1 MKKSMKGT
9 IAIAAGIAL
18 LLGGGGSLA
27 YWQGSAS
34 TTSATIQ
41 TGELNVALTSGA
53 TWQVKRGS
61 TTTDITSTLASYK
74 MVPGDQIIY
83 TVPFQTKANGTNLTA
98 TGAVS
103 WGGFASVPAHLTS
116 SVAGTYNSAAIAGSS
131 FTVAGGTANGQL
143 VFTLTWPFGAN
154 ATNDTAAATMNQSWN
169 LGATTVTVT
178 QNANGATTP

>member
-27 YWQGSAS
+27 YWQGSAQTS
-34 TTSATIQ
+34 TATIQ

-61 TTTDITSTLASYK
+61 TTTDITSTLASFK
-74 MVPGDQIIY
+74 MVPGDTIVY

-98 TGAVS
+98 DATIA
-103 WGGFASVPAHLTS
+103 WGGFAAVPAHLTPA
-116 SVAGTYNSAAIAGSS
+116 VAGTYKGATISGTS
-131 FTVAGGTANGQL
+131 FDVASGTVNGQL
-143 VFTLTWPFGAN
+143 VFTLTWPFGSN
-154 ATNDTAAATMNQSWN
+154 ASADTAAATMNQSWN

-178 QNANGATTP
+178 QTANGAS

>member
-41 TGELNVALTSGA
+41 TGELSVALTSGA
-53 TWQVKRGS
+53 KWEVKRGS
-61 TTTDITSTLASYK
+61 TTTDITSTLSSYK

-98 TGAVS
+98 SGAIN
-103 WGGFASVPAHLTS
+103 WGGFSAVPAHLTS
-116 SVAGTYNSAAIAGSS
+116 SVAGTYNAGAIAGTS
-131 FTVAGGTANGQL
+131 FTVASGTANGQL
-143 VFTLTWPFGAN
+143 VFTLTWPFGSN
-154 ATNDTAAATMNQSWN
+154 ATNDTAATMNQNWN

-178 QNANGATTP
+178 QTANGAN

>member
-27 YWQGSAS
+27 YWQGSAQVS
-34 TTSATIQ
+34 SATIQ
-41 TGELNVALTSGA
+41 TGELSVALTPGA

-61 TTTDITSTLASYK
+61 TTTDITSTLASFK
-74 MVPGDQIIY
+74 MVPGDTVVY

-98 TGAVS
+98 SGAIN
-103 WGGFASVPAHLTS
+103 WGGYATVPAHLTS
-116 SVAGTYNSAAIAGSS
+116 TAAGTYNSTAITGGAFTAAS
-131 FTVAGGTANGQL
+131 GTANGQL

-169 LGATTVTVT
+169 LASTTVTVT
-178 QNANGATTP
+178 QTANGAS

>member
-27 YWQGSAS
+27 YWQGSAQVGA
-34 TTSATIQ
+34 TSIQ
-41 TGELNVALTSGA
+41 SGELDVALTSGA

-61 TTTDITSTLASYK
+61 TTTDITSTLASFK
-74 MVPGDQIIY
+74 MVPGDTVVY
-83 TVPFQTKANGTNLTA
+83 TVPFQTKAAGTNLA
-98 TGAVS
+98 AGAAIN
-103 WGGFASVPAHLTS
+103 WGGYSAVPAHLTS
-116 SVAGTYNSAAIAGSS
+116 SVAGTYDSAAIAGGA

-143 VFTLTWPFGAN
+143 VFTLTWPFGTSAS
-154 ATNDTAAATMNQSWN
+154 NDTAAATMNQTWN

-178 QNANGATTP
+178 QTANGAS

>member
-27 YWQGSAS
+27 YWQGSAQS
-34 TTSATIQ
+34 SATTIQ
-41 TGELNVALTSGA
+41 SGELSVALTSGA

-61 TTTDITSTLASYK
+61 TTTDITGTLASFK
-74 MVPGDQIIY
+74 MVPGDTIVY

-98 TGAVS
+98 TGAIN
-103 WGGFASVPAHLTS
+103 WGGYSVVPAHLTS
-116 SVAGTYNSAAIAGSS
+116 SAAGTYNAAAITGGA

-143 VFTLTWPFGAN
+143 VFTLTWPFGTN
-154 ATNDTAAATMNQSWN
+154 ATNDTAASTMNQNWN

-178 QNANGATTP
+178 QTANGAS

>member
-1 MKKSMKGT
+1 MKKSTKGT

-27 YWQGSAS
+27 YWQGSAQIS
-34 TTSATIQ
+34 SATIQ

-61 TTTDITSTLASYK
+61 TTTDITSTLASFK
-74 MVPGDQIIY
+74 MVPGDTVVY

-98 TGAVS
+98 AGAIN
-103 WGGFASVPAHLTS
+103 WGGYAAVPAHLTS
-116 SVAGTYNSAAIAGSS
+116 SVAGTYNSTAITGSA
-131 FTVAGGTANGQL
+131 FTVASGTADGKL
-143 VFTLTWPFGAN
+143 VFTLSWPFGTSASS
-154 ATNDTAAATMNQSWN
+154 DTAAATMNQSWN

-178 QNANGATTP
+178 QTANGAS

>member
-27 YWQGSAS
+27 YWQGTAS
-34 TTSATIQ
+34 TDSATIQ
-41 TGELNVALTSGA
+41 TGELSVALTSGA

-61 TTTDITSTLASYK
+61 TTTDITSSLASFK
-74 MVPGDQIIY
+74 MVPGDQVIY

-98 TGAVS
+98 SGTVN
-103 WGGFASVPAHLTS
+103 WGGYASVPAHLTS
-116 SVAGTYNSAAIAGSS
+116 TAAGTYNSAAISGTS
-131 FTVAGGTANGQL
+131 FTVASGTANGHL

-178 QNANGATTP
+178 QTANGAS